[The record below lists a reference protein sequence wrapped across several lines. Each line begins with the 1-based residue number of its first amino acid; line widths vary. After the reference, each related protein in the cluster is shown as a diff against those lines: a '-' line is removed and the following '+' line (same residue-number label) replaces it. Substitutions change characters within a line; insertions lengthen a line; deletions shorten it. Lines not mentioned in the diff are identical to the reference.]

1 MKYMI
6 IIPDGMADLPM
17 DQLEGK
23 TPLEYARTPFMDS
36 LASAGETGLVRTI
49 PRGMPPG
56 SDVANLSVMGYDP
69 ASCHTGRSP
78 LEAIS
83 MGLDLAPD
91 DMVFRCNLVTLSGEP
106 EYRAKTML
114 DHSAGGILSEDG
126 KILIDYI
133 RTGLESGGI
142 SFYPGVSYRN
152 IMVWRG
158 GPGDMKLT
166 PPHDIL
172 EKRIA
177 PHLPSGSGSH
187 TILELMEES
196 ASMLGCHPLN
206 RSRMDTGLR
215 PANSIWLW
223 GQGKRPFLDDLY
235 GKYGVRGSV
244 ISAVDLI
251 RGIGK
256 CAGLDVLE
264 VEGITGTI
272 NTNMAGKAKAAVDE
286 LLSGKDFVFVHI
298 EAPDEC
304 SHQGEAGEK
313 IRAIE
318 LIDEKVVGY
327 ARKSLDK
334 SGLDYRLMVLSD
346 HPTPISIRTHTPDPV
361 PFVIYDSRTAG
372 RGRPK
377 KTGFSERYASSTGIM
392 IEKGHKLADRFFEK
406 DPTF

>member
-17 DQLEGK
+17 DQLKGK
-23 TPLEYARTPFMDS
+23 TPMEYARTPFMDS

-78 LEAIS
+78 LEAVS

-106 EYRAKTML
+106 EYRAKTMI

-133 RTGLESGGI
+133 KTGLEAGGI

-152 IMVWRG
+152 IMVWSG

-172 EKRIA
+172 EKKIA
-177 PHLPSGSGSH
+177 THLPSGSGSR

-196 ASMLGCHPLN
+196 ASMLVFHPLN
-206 RSRMDTGLR
+206 RSRMDMGSR

-223 GQGKRPFLDDLY
+223 GQGKRPFLDDFY

-272 NTNMAGKAKAAVDE
+272 DTNMTGKAKAAVDE
-286 LLSGKDFVFVHI
+286 LL
-298 EAPDEC
+298 
-304 SHQGEAGEK
+304 
-313 IRAIE
+313 
-318 LIDEKVVGY
+318 
-327 ARKSLDK
+327 
-334 SGLDYRLMVLSD
+334 
-346 HPTPISIRTHTPDPV
+346 
-361 PFVIYDSRTAG
+361 
-372 RGRPK
+372 
-377 KTGFSERYASSTGIM
+377 
-392 IEKGHKLADRFFEK
+392 
-406 DPTF
+406 